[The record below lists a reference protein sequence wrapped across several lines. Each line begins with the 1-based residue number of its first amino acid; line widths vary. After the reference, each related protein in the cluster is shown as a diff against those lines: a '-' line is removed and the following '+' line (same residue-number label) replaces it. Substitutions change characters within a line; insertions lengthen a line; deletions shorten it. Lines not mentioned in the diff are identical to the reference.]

1 MGQKTVIAIPDVAAF
16 PVEAKHNDCSK
27 GIMHA
32 DDQHESSVFRV
43 KPGGFVPS
51 HLHSRVYDLFIGIQ
65 GRVDITYEGQQ
76 GHGCVALTAGAF
88 CSMPPG
94 VRHEVRN
101 NSRDADAVF
110 IIVHAPN
117 TGYDFIPVDLRN
129 TGAATAPAE
138 DEHVRA

>member
-1 MGQKTVIAIPDVAAF
+1 MGQKAVIAIPDVAAF

-32 DDQHESSVFRV
+32 DDHHESSVFRV
-43 KPGGFVPS
+43 KPGGFVQS
-51 HLHSRVYDLFIGIQ
+51 HLHSRVYDLFIGIEGQ
-65 GRVDITYEGQQ
+65 VDITYEGQQ
-76 GHGCVALTAGAF
+76 GHGCVALKSGAF

-101 NSRDADAVF
+101 NNSDADAVF

-117 TGYDFIPVDLRN
+117 AGYDFIPVELTQTR
-129 TGAATAPAE
+129 ATVAPAE
-138 DEHVRA
+138 EKHVRA

>member
-1 MGQKTVIAIPDVAAF
+1 MGQKAVVSVADVAAF
-16 PVEAKHNDCSK
+16 PVEARHNACSK
-27 GIMHA
+27 GVMHA

-65 GRVDITYEGQQ
+65 GQVDITYEGQQ
-76 GHGCVALTAGAF
+76 GHGCVELKAGAF

-101 NSRDADAVF
+101 NGREDAVF

-117 TGYDFIPVDLRN
+117 TGYDFIPVDLRK
-129 TGAATAPAE
+129 TGASTSQTE
-138 DEHVRA
+138 GEHVRA